1 MSMINPLEAFVH
13 DLRNRISGDVEIDD
27 THLAL
32 YSADAS
38 FYRHVPLAI
47 VLPRDAAD
55 VMATVE
61 TCRHYDLPILPRGA
75 GTSTAGQGCNEA
87 VVLDTTRYFN
97 HILAIDPAARTARVE
112 PGIVLDALRSAALKH
127 GLTFGPDPSTHN
139 RCTVGGMIGNNA
151 CGTHSVAWG
160 TTADNVT
167 ALDVLLYDGTLLG
180 VRAPAP
186 LGSQSTP
193 APAHAPRSGTAR
205 ELVDKLMRLRDSH
218 LSDLRTGFPDLPR
231 RISGFNLDALL
242 PEHHFDLARALVGTE
257 GTCATTLEATVRLVP
272 DPPARCLVVLSYAD
286 MPTAAEHVPT
296 ILAHGPIALEGLGGS
311 LIDMLPRRRTTGLD
325 ELLPPGNAW
334 MIAEFA
340 GTSPAHAAA
349 VAARVARTLAPD
361 MLHGAVRVVDNAE
374 AARRIWGIREDGA
387 GLASRTADGREAWPG
402 WEDAAVPPARLGAY
416 LREFEELLMAHRLS
430 GVPYGHFGDGCI
442 HVRIDFDLLSTAG
455 LARYRAFVEEAA
467 EIVVRHGGSL
477 SGEHGDGHMRAELL
491 EKMYPAPVI
500 RAFEEFKTAFDPN
513 NRMNPGRV
521 VRARR
526 LDENVRFLP
535 LPRMRVGKQYFSY
548 PEDGGQLTAAARRCI
563 GVGACRRAE
572 GGVMCPSYMVTK
584 DEKHSTRGRA
594 RLLFEM
600 LRGDLIPD
608 GWRSREVLDA
618 LDLCLSCKGCRS
630 DCPVGVDMATYKAEF
645 LAHHYA
651 RRIRPRSHYT
661 MGWLPLW
668 LRLASLSPN
677 LANRLAGSRLQ
688 DVAKQLAGV
697 DRRRSLPTIA
707 RRTLRQEL
715 TRQGVNQ
722 GLATNTSPR
731 GVILWPDTFTNFLR
745 PEVGVAAHQVLRS
758 AGIDL
763 TIPRSS
769 VCCGLPWISTGQLTI
784 ARRVIEASAR
794 RMAKTAPAG
803 VPVLVLEPS
812 CAAALRSDAPEL
824 SGDPHVHELTRSIR
838 TLAEVLDEQAP
849 EWHPNPISAGVLIQ
863 RHCHAHA
870 ILGFEAEDRL
880 LDKATDHYEIIDGGC
895 CGLAGNF
902 GFEKGHY
909 DVSLACAERAMLPA
923 IRSAAPGTHIVADG
937 FSCQT
942 QVEQALGTR
951 PVHLAELLATA
962 GRVAGRVPG
971 TPDHPTS

>member
-1 MSMINPLEAFVH
+1 MSTTDPLRAFAR
-13 DLRNRISGDVEIDD
+13 DLRPRIGGDVENDG
-27 THLAL
+27 TSLAL

-38 FYRHVPLAI
+38 FYRHVPLAV

-61 TCRHYDLPILPRGA
+61 VCRRYDLPILPRGA

-97 HILAIDPAARTARVE
+97 HILAIDPDAGTARVE
-112 PGIVLDALRSAALKH
+112 PGIVLDALRRATLKH
-127 GLTFGPDPSTHN
+127 GLTFGPDPSTHS
-139 RCTVGGMIGNNA
+139 RCTLGGMIGNNA

-167 ALDVLLYDGTLLG
+167 ALDVLLYDGTRLG
-180 VRAPAP
+180 TRAPVPPASPGAPAP
-186 LGSQSTP
+186 V
-193 APAHAPRSGTAR
+193 GTHDFAVVR
-205 ELVDKLMRLRDSH
+205 ELVEKLTRLRDSH

-231 RISGFNLDALL
+231 RNSGFNLDALL
-242 PEHHFDLARALVGTE
+242 PERHFDLTRALVGTE

-272 DPPARCLVVLSYAD
+272 DPAARCLVVLSYPD
-286 MPTAAEHVPT
+286 MATAADHVPT
-296 ILAHGPIALEGLGGS
+296 VLAHGPIALEGLGGS
-311 LIDMLPRRRTTGLD
+311 LIDTLPARRTTGLD
-325 ELLPPGNAW
+325 ELLPPGDAW

-349 VAARVARTLAPD
+349 VATQAASALESDV
-361 MLHGAVRVVDNAE
+361 LHGAVRVVDNPS
-374 AARRIWGIREDGA
+374 AARRIWRIREDGA
-387 GLASRTADGREAWPG
+387 GLASRTVDGKEAWPG

-416 LREFEELLMAHRLS
+416 LREFEELLLAHRLS

-442 HVRIDFDLLSTAG
+442 HVRIDFDLLSAPGITQ
-455 LARYRAFVEEAA
+455 YRHFVEEAA

-477 SGEHGDGHMRAELL
+477 SGEHGDGQMRAELL
-491 EKMYPAPVI
+491 QKMYPAPVI
-500 RAFEEFKTAFDPN
+500 RAFEEFKTAFDPT

-526 LDENVRFLP
+526 LDEDIRFLP
-535 LPRMRVGKQYFSY
+535 LPKLRVGKQHFRY

-563 GVGACRRAE
+563 GVGACRRSE

-645 LAHHYA
+645 LAHYYA
-651 RRIRPRSHYT
+651 MRIRPRSHYA
-661 MGWLPLW
+661 MGWLPVW
-668 LRLASLSPN
+668 LRLASLSPY
-677 LANRLAGSRLQ
+677 LANRLASSKLQ
-688 DVAKQLAGV
+688 GVVKQLAGV

-715 TRQGVNQ
+715 ARQAVDHGV
-722 GLATNTSPR
+722 GAGTSSSD
-731 GVILWPDTFTNFLR
+731 VILWPDTFTNYLR
-745 PEVGVAAHQVLRS
+745 PEVGLAALRVLRA
-758 AGIDL
+758 AGIGL
-763 TIPRSS
+763 TLPTSS
-769 VCCGLPWISTGQLTI
+769 VCCGLPWVSTGQLTT

-794 RMAKTAPAG
+794 RIASNPASG
-803 VPVLVLEPS
+803 ASVLVLEPS
-812 CAAALRSDAPEL
+812 CAAALRSDGPEL
-824 SGDPHVHELTRSIR
+824 SQDPRVQALAKSVR
-838 TLAEVLDEQAP
+838 TLAEILDEQAP
-849 EWHPNPISAGVLIQ
+849 QWRPNPTAASVLIQ

-880 LDKATDHYEIIDGGC
+880 LAKATDGYQIIDGGC

-902 GFEKGHY
+902 GFEQGHY
-909 DVSLACAERAMLPA
+909 DVSLACAERVMLPA

-942 QVEQALGTR
+942 QVEQALGRR
-951 PVHLAELLATA
+951 PLHLAELLAGVERTA
-962 GRVAGRVPG
+962 GQVPG
-971 TPDHPTS
+971 KAGHTTS